1 MKKLFGLLWVILI
14 GIFLI
19 GCDSIDDT
27 VAPIQED
34 VLSLQ
39 ETVQVLQEQLDQMQ
53 EAQASNATIIA
64 QLQEDLSKIDTKD
77 TAEILRWI
85 AKYDE
90 MLDMLLE
97 EYTEWVKEYG
107 VVQAEYTAQ
116 FNMEYRN
123 TLTMDNYEDIFQ
135 LTIPSSGTIYIVIN
149 TNRKIDI
156 NFYYLGDSHWFDYTT
171 FTVSSMEVIHFEAGT
186 YLFEVQNWYDYNSV
200 TYTIQFNQATF

>member
-27 VAPIQED
+27 IAPIQED

-156 NFYYLGDSHWFDYTT
+156 NFYYLGDSDWFDYTT
-171 FTVSSMEVIHFEAGT
+171 FKVSSTEAIHFEAGI

>member
-14 GIFLI
+14 GIFLT

-27 VAPIQED
+27 VAPTQED

-53 EAQASNATIIA
+53 EAHASNATIIA
-64 QLQEDLSKIDTKD
+64 QLQEDLSKIDPKD

-107 VVQAEYTAQ
+107 VVQAEYIAK
-116 FNMEYRN
+116 FDMEYRS
-123 TLTMDNYEDIFQ
+123 TLTMDNYEDIF
-135 LTIPSSGTIYIVIN
+135 
-149 TNRKIDI
+149 
-156 NFYYLGDSHWFDYTT
+156 
-171 FTVSSMEVIHFEAGT
+171 
-186 YLFEVQNWYDYNSV
+186 
-200 TYTIQFNQATF
+200 